1 MRRRRRII
9 LQLTSLLDLLLM
21 VIFAQYIGL
30 QEASRLLVRN
40 EQAKRRQA
48 EQAQADTEVARGE
61 AFDKLRELASALSIS
76 EQRRGDQS
84 AKLQELTAENLLLRE
99 KAGVI
104 EQIEQARRK
113 AAQDLQA
120 VGELARDSLDVN
132 AEAVRLA
139 LADVPPDD
147 LARLL
152 AELRQLKDKGP
163 TEIIQY
169 LREAAEL
176 RKRADIWEVHVAAD
190 DSIRIRVKDRVVAEA
205 IFVTS
210 QDDFLKQVLPLL
222 RRQEEPKSLVILLV
236 SWSDARLD
244 TRSHVLAGVG
254 QIVQVLD
261 AQWKKAKRIETAV
274 MGFAKELP

>member
-1 MRRRRRII
+1 MKRRRRII

-48 EQAQADTEVARGE
+48 EQAQADTELARGE

-84 AKLQELTAENLLLRE
+84 AKLQELSTENLLLRE

-139 LADVPPDD
+139 LADVPADD

-152 AELRQLKDKGP
+152 VELRQLKDKGP

-190 DSIRIRVKDRVVAEA
+190 DSIRIRVKDRVLAETL
-205 IFVTS
+205 FVTS
-210 QDDFLKQVLPLL
+210 QDDFLKQVLSLL
-222 RRQEEPKSLVILLV
+222 RRQEEPKSLVIILV

-244 TRSHVLAGVG
+244 TRSHVLAGLG

>member
-1 MRRRRRII
+1 MKRRRRII

-84 AKLQELTAENLLLRE
+84 AKLQELTTENLLLRE

-132 AEAVRLA
+132 AESVRLA
-139 LADVPPDD
+139 LADVPADD

-190 DSIRIRVKDRVVAEA
+190 DSIRVRVKDRVVGEA

>member
-1 MRRRRRII
+1 MKRRRRII

-84 AKLQELTAENLLLRE
+84 AKLQELATENLLLRE

-190 DSIRIRVKDRVVAEA
+190 DSIRIRVKDRVLAEA

-222 RRQEEPKSLVILLV
+222 RRQEEPKSLVVILV

>member
-1 MRRRRRII
+1 MKRRRRII

-30 QEASRLLVRN
+30 QEASRLLVSN

-48 EQAQADTEVARGE
+48 ERAQADTELARGE
-61 AFDKLRELASALSIS
+61 AFDKLRDLASALSVS
-76 EQRRGDQS
+76 EQRSRDQ
-84 AKLQELTAENLLLRE
+84 AARLGELKTENLLLRE
-99 KAGVI
+99 KAGAV
-104 EQIEQARRK
+104 EQIEQTRRK
-113 AAQDLQA
+113 AAADLQA

-132 AEAVRLA
+132 AESIRLA
-139 LADVPPDD
+139 LADVPGDD

-163 TEIIQY
+163 GEIIQY
-169 LREAAEL
+169 LREAAEF

-190 DSIRIRVKDRVVAEA
+190 DSIRLRVKDRVLADA
-205 IFVTS
+205 LFVTS

-222 RRQEEPKSLVILLV
+222 RRQEEPKSLVIILV

-244 TRSHVLAGVG
+244 TRSHVLAGLG

>member
-1 MRRRRRII
+1 MKRRRRII

-48 EQAQADTEVARGE
+48 EQAQADTELARGE

-84 AKLQELTAENLLLRE
+84 AKLQELSTENLLLRE

-139 LADVPPDD
+139 LADVPADD

-152 AELRQLKDKGP
+152 VELRQLKDKGP

-190 DSIRIRVKDRVVAEA
+190 DSIRIRVKDRVLAETL
-205 IFVTS
+205 FVTS

-222 RRQEEPKSLVILLV
+222 RRQEEPKSLVIVLV

-244 TRSHVLAGVG
+244 TRSHVLAGLG

>member
-1 MRRRRRII
+1 MKRRRLII

-84 AKLQELTAENLLLRE
+84 AKLQELTTENLLLRE

-139 LADVPPDD
+139 LADVPADD

-190 DSIRIRVKDRVVAEA
+190 DSIRVRVKDRVVAEA